1 MVGGLARGE
10 IWWAAFADKTSKRVV
25 NLVGNIVIAFGFIS
39 YIGLFIALY
48 RDKVYASW
56 IGLCT
61 ELSIPVDDAFS
72 LVIIFEDPV
81 KGLS

>member
-1 MVGGLARGE
+1 MGE
-10 IWWAAFADKTSKRVV
+10 IWWDTFADKTSKRVV
-25 NLVGNIVIAFGFIS
+25 NLVGNIVIGFGFIS

-61 ELSIPVDDAFS
+61 ELSS
-72 LVIIFEDPV
+72 LSMMPFP
-81 KGLS
+81 S